1 MYVCVICVW
10 GGGVHL
16 REITPLIWLQALT
29 KRIFIITRIIA
40 YINYPLIHTHTGVVR
55 SSEYCVMA
63 VQRSVEIEKNK
74 ERTKIT

>member
-1 MYVCVICVW
+1 MC
-10 GGGVHL
+10 GGGGG
-16 REITPLIWLQALT
+16 AS
-29 KRIFIITRIIA
+29 KRDNSFDMVTSTNKTYFHYNKEVYIIIA